1 MFSGTHAGPFVRYVV
16 ITLAAMALAGSSPA
30 STRGSIFD
38 LTQNTFVLG
47 SLCLD
52 LVRAAPSAL
61 TPTNVGLTIASVEGV
76 ADIVL

>member
-1 MFSGTHAGPFVRYVV
+1 M
-16 ITLAAMALAGSSPA
+16 L
-30 STRGSIFD
+30 D

-47 SLCLD
+47 ILCLD
-52 LVRAAPSAL
+52 VVRAAPSAL

>member
-1 MFSGTHAGPFVRYVV
+1 M
-16 ITLAAMALAGSSPA
+16 L
-30 STRGSIFD
+30 D

-52 LVRAAPSAL
+52 LVQAAPSAL
-61 TPTNVGLTIASVEGV
+61 TNVGLTIASVEGM